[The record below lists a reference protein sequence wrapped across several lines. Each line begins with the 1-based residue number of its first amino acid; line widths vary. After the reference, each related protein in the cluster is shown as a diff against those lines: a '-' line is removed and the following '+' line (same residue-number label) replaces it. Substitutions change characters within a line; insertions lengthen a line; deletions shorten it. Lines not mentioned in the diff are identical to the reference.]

1 MSKSI
6 SWENSG
12 QCPPYFKTTGEAPV
26 PRLLSIPMCL
36 LRRVFAVVIL
46 LLLLI
51 GGCASGKVQKAN
63 ETMADKNVRPTAGLE
78 RFEYVQIHMGTRA
91 RLVVW
96 AKDEE
101 TAVEAC
107 TAAYRRV
114 AELEQICTDYRKSS
128 ELMQLCAKA
137 GGPPVKVSDELYFV
151 ISKSVEKSIKTEG
164 AFDITVGPY
173 VLLWRE
179 ARKSGKMPKAEEIEK
194 ARGLVGFEKI
204 ILDAGNQTVRLTVP
218 GMKLDLGA
226 IAKGYAGDCA
236 LAVLRSFGINS
247 ALFEAGGNIVVSDA
261 PPGAAGWV
269 IEVANDRPGSKSQT
283 IVVNNAAVSTSG
295 DTEQHVEIEGKRYS
309 HIVDPRTGI
318 GLTNRNYVTVVAKD
332 GVTSD
337 GLSTAACV
345 MGAEKFARVLERYPG
360 TRAYF
365 APAME

>member
-1 MSKSI
+1 
-6 SWENSG
+6 
-12 QCPPYFKTTGEAPV
+12 
-26 PRLLSIPMCL
+26 MCL

-51 GGCASGKVQKAN
+51 GGCAHKNQCKAA
-63 ETMADKNVRPTAGLE
+63 TQPVAGRLE
-78 RFEYVQIHMGTRA
+78 RFEYVQVHMGTRA
-91 RLVVW
+91 RLVVF
-96 AKDEE
+96 AKDED

-137 GGPPVKVSDELYFV
+137 GGPPVKVSDELFFV
-151 ISKSVEKSIKTEG
+151 ISKAVEKSQKTGG
-164 AFDITVGPY
+164 AFDITVGPF
-173 VLLWRE
+173 VALWRE
-179 ARKSGKMPKAEEIEK
+179 ARKSGKMPAREEIEK
-194 ARGLVGFEKI
+194 ARELVGYEKI
-204 ILDAGNQTVRLTVP
+204 ILDAANQTVQLTRQ

-236 LAVLRSFGINS
+236 VAVLRSYGINS

-261 PPGAAGWV
+261 PPGRHGWE
-269 IEVANDRPGSKSQT
+269 IEVVNDRPSSKPKLLF
-283 IVVNNAAVSTSG
+283 VKNAGISTSG
-295 DTEQHVEIEGKRYS
+295 DTEQHVEIEGRRYS

-318 GLTNRNYVTVVAKD
+318 GLTNRNYVTVVARD

-345 MGAEKFARVLERYPG
+345 LGPVEFGWVLQKYPG

-365 APAME
+365 APGVE

>member
-1 MSKSI
+1 
-6 SWENSG
+6 
-12 QCPPYFKTTGEAPV
+12 
-26 PRLLSIPMCL
+26 MCL
-36 LRRVFAVVIL
+36 LRGPIVVAIL
-46 LLLLI
+46 LLLLLG
-51 GGCASGKVQKAN
+51 GGCTHRA
-63 ETMADKNVRPTAGLE
+63 EKNVRPTATARLE
-78 RFEYVQIHMGTRA
+78 RFEYVQVHMGVAT
-91 RLVVW
+91 RLVVF
-96 AKDEE
+96 AKDEDA
-101 TAVEAC
+101 AVEAC
-107 TAAYRRV
+107 SAAYRRV

-137 GGPPVKVSDELYFV
+137 GGPPVKVSDELFFV
-151 ISKSVEKSIKTEG
+151 IQRSVEKSRNTGG

-173 VLLWRE
+173 VALWRE
-179 ARKSGKMPKAEEIEK
+179 ARKSGKMPAREEIEK
-194 ARGLVGFEKI
+194 ARGLVGYEKI
-204 ILDAGNQTVRLTVP
+204 VLDPANQTVRLTVP

-236 LAVLRSFGINS
+236 LAVLRSYGINS

-261 PPGAAGWV
+261 PPGTHGWV
-269 IEVANDRPGSKSQT
+269 IEVVNDRPSSKARD
-283 IVVNNAAVSTSG
+283 IFVKNAAVSTSG

-345 MGAEKFARVLERYPG
+345 LGAQEFAPVLRKYPG
-360 TRAYF
+360 TKAYF

>member
-1 MSKSI
+1 MS
-6 SWENSG
+6 
-12 QCPPYFKTTGEAPV
+12 V
-26 PRLLSIPMCL
+26 L
-36 LRRVFAVVIL
+36 LRICSVAIL
-46 LLLLI
+46 MLMATSCTSSAGKKPTTRPGT
-51 GGCASGKVQKAN
+51 GGLG
-63 ETMADKNVRPTAGLE
+63 
-78 RFEYVQIHMGTRA
+78 RFEYVQVHMGTRA

-107 TAAYRRV
+107 SAAYRRV

-137 GGPPVKVSDELYFV
+137 GGPPVKVSDELFFV
-151 ISKSVEKSIKTEG
+151 ISKAVEKSRFTNG

-173 VLLWRE
+173 VALWRE
-179 ARKSGKMPKAEEIEK
+179 ARKTGKLPAREEIEK
-194 ARGLVGFEKI
+194 ARALVGYEKI
-204 ILDAGNQTVRLTVP
+204 ILDPENQTVRLTVS

-236 LAVLRSFGINS
+236 LAVLHSYGINS

-261 PPGAAGWV
+261 PPGSYGWV
-269 IEVANDRPGSKSQT
+269 IEVVNDRPSSRSKK
-283 IVVNNAAVSTSG
+283 IFVKNAAVSTSG
-295 DTEQHVEIEGKRYS
+295 DTEQHVEIDGRRYS
-309 HIVDPRTGI
+309 HIVDPKTGI

-345 MGAEKFARVLERYPG
+345 MGAEEFRFVLPKYPG
-360 TRAYF
+360 TKAYF
-365 APAME
+365 APEME